1 MSGTGTGTG
10 TGDDRGR
17 RARRSR
23 TSGPSAA
30 TTLVVGALVAL
41 AQGVGAVTWWPV
53 HATAEF
59 VLLAV
64 ATVVVGTLLAVAGAR
79 WRWRAA
85 VVALA
90 TLAAFLVLGVPL
102 AVPGRALAGVL
113 PTPRG
118 LLDLVAGTALGWKQ
132 LLTVSLPVGAYQALL
147 VPVFVL
153 LLVGTV
159 VGVTVALRTR
169 RGELGVVPA
178 VVTWTAGLV
187 VGPSEAFLPSV
198 TGVALVVVLVTWT
211 TWWRL
216 HRRRVALDALTG
228 AVPGGRA
235 AGTGH
240 SAAALRAAAGAS
252 GTVLLAGA
260 VAVGAVL
267 LAPPAA
273 PRQVARDAVEQPFDP
288 RDQVSPLTRF
298 REYQKEPVVDRELF
312 TVTGLPEGALVRL
325 ATMDTWDGVSWTVG
339 SAAVASESGTFERVA
354 VGVDQS
360 GTAGAP
366 VAVDVSLG
374 DWSSVWV
381 PTVGQLETIGFTGED
396 AADLRDGFAY
406 NDVTGTAAVL
416 GGLAPGDDYRL
427 EAVLPPTPDEG
438 DLEAATPGPATV
450 PAPREVP
457 EQVRQAVRDAVGAAD
472 ADTPGERL
480 VAVLAAL
487 RRDGYVS
494 HGVGAD
500 EPVSRSGHGAD
511 RVAQLFDDPVMI
523 GDAEQYATAAALLA
537 DEVGFPARVV
547 MGFDPALGDPVDAA
561 AGIVRGGSV
570 TAWIEVDTAGAG
582 WVAVD
587 PNPEE
592 RPVPEDLVQDPTQV
606 SRPESV
612 VQPPPQEPQLRDQ
625 QSPPQTDRETP
636 DEPPAW
642 LTVLLAV
649 LRVAGGVLLVLALL
663 AAPFLGIVAA
673 KARRRRRRRARP
685 DTAARIAGGW
695 QEFED
700 AVRDVGIP
708 LPASGT
714 RHEIATTVGGQR
726 PVVLA
731 RIADRAVFSPD
742 VPPTED
748 ADRVWTAVL
757 EMRRSLTAPLTR
769 WQRLKAAVS
778 LRSLRV
784 YDGAKRP
791 RR

>member
-1 MSGTGTGTG
+1 MTG
-10 TGDDRGR
+10 TGDDRR
-17 RARRSR
+17 RGARRSR
-23 TSGPSAA
+23 PSGPSAA
-30 TTLVVGALVAL
+30 TTAAICALVAV

-64 ATVVVGTLLAVAGAR
+64 AAVVVGTMLAVAGAR
-79 WRWRAA
+79 WHWSAA
-85 VVALA
+85 VVALS

-113 PTPRG
+113 PTPQG
-118 LLDLVAGTALGWKQ
+118 LLDLLAGTALGWKQ
-132 LLTVSLPVGAYQALL
+132 LLTVSLPVGSYQALL

-159 VGVTVALRTR
+159 VGATVALRTR
-169 RGELGVVPA
+169 RGELGVLPA

-187 VGPSEAFLPSV
+187 LGPSEAFLPLV
-198 TGVALVVVLVTWT
+198 TGVGLVVVLVAWT

-228 AVPGGRA
+228 APQASAGRGR
-235 AGTGH
+235 GTGH
-240 SAAALRAAAGAS
+240 SAAALRATAGAA

-267 LAPPAA
+267 VAPPAA
-273 PRQVARDAVEQPFDP
+273 PRLVARDAVEQPFDP

-312 TVTGLPEGALVRL
+312 TVSGLPDGALVRL

-339 SAAVASESGTFERVA
+339 SADVESESGTFERVP

-360 GTAGAP
+360 DTVGVP
-366 VAVDVSLG
+366 VTVDVELG

-381 PTVGQLETIGFTGED
+381 PTVGQLERIDFTGGD

-406 NDVTGTAAVL
+406 NDATGTAAVL
-416 GGLAPGDDYRL
+416 GGLSGGDAYRL
-427 EAVLPPTPDEG
+427 DAVLPSTPDEG
-438 DLEAATPGPATV
+438 DLEGATPGPATV
-450 PAPREVP
+450 PAPRDVP
-457 EQVRQAVRDAVGAAD
+457 EQVRQAVRDAVTAAGAES
-472 ADTPGERL
+472 PGERL

-547 MGFDPALGDPVDAA
+547 MGFDPTLGDPADAA
-561 AGIVRGGSV
+561 AGVVRGSAV

-582 WVAVD
+582 WVAID

-636 DEPPAW
+636 EEQPAW
-642 LTVLLAV
+642 LAVLLAV
-649 LRVAGGVLLVLALL
+649 LRVTGTVLLVLAVL
-663 AAPFLGIVAA
+663 AAPFLGVVAA

-685 DTAARIAGGW
+685 DTADRIAGGW

-708 LPASGT
+708 LPVSGT

-742 VPPTED
+742 VPPVED

-769 WQRLKAAVS
+769 WQRVKAAVS